1 MFTFTK
7 ICGIISVDILKT
19 NIYGGAIL
27 ESSIKK
33 QHIASLQ
40 MLLCAALWSIAGI
53 FIKLIDGNSMV
64 IAGFRSLVASSVFIF
79 YIKSKGLRIVFN
91 RSVLISAISLC
102 TTFFAFVG
110 ANKLTTA
117 ANAIVLQFTAPVFI
131 IIISIIFFK
140 EKFSVADVVT
150 VIATLGGI
158 SLFFLD
164 KLDKGQLLGNAVA
177 LFSGFT
183 MAVMFIAVK
192 KNTESERM
200 SGMLFGHLL
209 TALVGIPFFFFTEN
223 TVSVISVSCILILG
237 IVQLGIPYL
246 LLALASEHCPPL
258 TLSLLSALEPLLNP
272 VWVAIFYHEI
282 PGIFAFIGALI
293 VIITITVWSVLP
305 KPSKAD
311 SNGASS

>member
-1 MFTFTK
+1 
-7 ICGIISVDILKT
+7 
-19 NIYGGAIL
+19 
-27 ESSIKK
+27 
-33 QHIASLQ
+33 

-64 IAGFRSLVASSVFIF
+64 IAGFRSLVAASVFIV
-79 YIKSKGLRIVFN
+79 YIKAKKLKIILN
-91 RSVLISAISLC
+91 KSVIISAISLC

-131 IIISIIFFK
+131 IIISFFLFK
-140 EKFSVADVVT
+140 EKFSSSDIIT
-150 VIATLGGI
+150 VIVTLGGI

-164 KLDKGQLLGNAVA
+164 KLDGGQFLGNIIA

-200 SGMLFGHLL
+200 SGMLFGHLM
-209 TALVGIPFFFFTEN
+209 TAIIGIPFFFFTEN
-223 TVSVISVSCILILG
+223 TVNAISVSCILILG

-282 PGIFAFIGALI
+282 PGIFSLIGAVI
-293 VIITITVWSVLP
+293 VIVTITLWSVLP
-305 KPSKAD
+305 KASKYPLSVRIAEYVWSVGDLGTSLTVTSTKSD
-311 SNGASS
+311 SLIKEEEIFEKNGKRMM

>member
-1 MFTFTK
+1 
-7 ICGIISVDILKT
+7 
-19 NIYGGAIL
+19 
-27 ESSIKK
+27 
-33 QHIASLQ
+33 

-64 IAGFRSLVASSVFIF
+64 IAGFRSLVAASVFIV
-79 YIKSKGLRIVFN
+79 YIKAKKLKIILN
-91 RSVLISAISLC
+91 KSVIISAISLC

-131 IIISIIFFK
+131 IIISFFLFK
-140 EKFSVADVVT
+140 EKFSSSDIIT
-150 VIATLGGI
+150 VIVTLGGI

-164 KLDKGQLLGNAVA
+164 KLDGGQFLGNIIA

-200 SGMLFGHLL
+200 SGMLFGHLM
-209 TALVGIPFFFFTEN
+209 TAIIGIPFFFFTEN
-223 TVSVISVSCILILG
+223 TVNAISVSCILILG

-282 PGIFAFIGALI
+282 PGIFSLIGAVI
-293 VIITITVWSVLP
+293 VIVTITLWSVLP
-305 KPSKAD
+305 KASKTD
-311 SNGASS
+311 GDGASS

>member
-1 MFTFTK
+1 ME
-7 ICGIISVDILKT
+7 G
-19 NIYGGAIL
+19 NI
-27 ESSIKK
+27 KR
-33 QHIASLQ
+33 QRIAALQ

-64 IAGFRSLVASSVFIF
+64 IAGFRSLVAASVFIV
-79 YIKSKGLRIVFN
+79 YIKAKKLKIILN
-91 RSVLISAISLC
+91 KSVIISAISLC

-131 IIISIIFFK
+131 IIISFFLFK
-140 EKFSVADVVT
+140 EKFSISDIIT
-150 VIATLGGI
+150 VIVTLGGI

-164 KLDKGQLLGNAVA
+164 KLDGGQFLGNIIA

-200 SGMLFGHLL
+200 SGMLFGHLM
-209 TALVGIPFFFFTEN
+209 TAIIGIPFFFFTEN
-223 TVSVISVSCILILG
+223 TVNAISVSCILILG

-282 PGIFAFIGALI
+282 PGIFALIGAII
-293 VIITITVWSVLP
+293 VIVTITLWSVLP
-305 KPSKAD
+305 KASKTD
-311 SNGASS
+311 GDGASS

>member
-1 MFTFTK
+1 LE
-7 ICGIISVDILKT
+7 G
-19 NIYGGAIL
+19 NI
-27 ESSIKK
+27 KR
-33 QHIASLQ
+33 QRIAALQ

-64 IAGFRSLVASSVFIF
+64 IAGFRSLVAASVFIV
-79 YIKSKGLRIVFN
+79 YIKAKKLKIILN
-91 RSVLISAISLC
+91 KSVIISAISLC

-131 IIISIIFFK
+131 IIISFFLFK
-140 EKFSVADVVT
+140 EKFSSSDIIT
-150 VIATLGGI
+150 VIVTLGGI

-164 KLDKGQLLGNAVA
+164 KLDGGQFLGNIIA

-200 SGMLFGHLL
+200 SGMLFGHLM
-209 TALVGIPFFFFTEN
+209 TAIIGIPFFFFTEN
-223 TVSVISVSCILILG
+223 TVNAISVSCILILG

-282 PGIFAFIGALI
+282 PGIFSLIGAVI
-293 VIITITVWSVLP
+293 VIVTITLWSVLP
-305 KPSKAD
+305 KASKTD
-311 SNGASS
+311 GDGASS

>member
-1 MFTFTK
+1 
-7 ICGIISVDILKT
+7 V
-19 NIYGGAIL
+19 
-27 ESSIKK
+27 
-33 QHIASLQ
+33 
-40 MLLCAALWSIAGI
+40 AA
-53 FIKLIDGNSMV
+53 
-64 IAGFRSLVASSVFIF
+64 SVFIV
-79 YIKSKGLRIVFN
+79 YIKAKKLKIILN
-91 RSVLISAISLC
+91 KSVIISAISLC

-131 IIISIIFFK
+131 IIISFFLFK
-140 EKFSVADVVT
+140 EKFSSSDIIT
-150 VIATLGGI
+150 VIVTLGGI

-164 KLDKGQLLGNAVA
+164 KLDGGQFLGNIIA

-200 SGMLFGHLL
+200 SGMLFGHLM
-209 TALVGIPFFFFTEN
+209 TAIIGIPFFFFTEN
-223 TVSVISVSCILILG
+223 TVNAISVSCILILG

-282 PGIFAFIGALI
+282 PGIFSLIGAVI
-293 VIITITVWSVLP
+293 VIVTITLWSVLP
-305 KPSKAD
+305 KASKTD
-311 SNGASS
+311 GDGASS